1 MGLVVVVVLGDLF
14 EVEAVVPSI
23 FLHLMTGTFSLN
35 LWMIPIW
42 FRDLLRLILVM
53 ESSDWPEL

>member
-42 FRDLLRLILVM
+42 FLDLLRLILVM
-53 ESSDWPEL
+53 ESSD